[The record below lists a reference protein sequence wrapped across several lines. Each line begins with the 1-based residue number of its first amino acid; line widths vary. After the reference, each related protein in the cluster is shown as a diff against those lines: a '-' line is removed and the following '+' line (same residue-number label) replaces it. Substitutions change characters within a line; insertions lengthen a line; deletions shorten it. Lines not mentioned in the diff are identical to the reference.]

1 MSSSRAQSA
10 TNLQMCARCR
20 TSLAHEKRTFAALS
34 QLWFTLQA
42 LPSRP
47 QRLLAGA
54 TETGPDQAVPM
65 GPGDLGRAVPSCVRA
80 CVRACGSWGVRA
92 CGSWRVRA
100 RVWELA
106 RACARAV
113 TSACP
118 PRYAPAAQRIVMHLR
133 TALCSESECATADPS
148 VCAEP
153 ICVPSPGADVT
164 EGEPTPHPSVC
175 AEPS

>member
-1 MSSSRAQSA
+1 MRHKHTQRTTYNAHRCTCSESRSCTMSSSRAQSA

-92 CGSWRVRA
+92 CVWELARA

-118 PRYAPAAQRIVMHLR
+118 PRYAPAHCTVQREYARQGRPFGVRRAQ
-133 TALCSESECATADPS
+133 
-148 VCAEP
+148 
-153 ICVPSPGADVT
+153 
-164 EGEPTPHPSVC
+164 
-175 AEPS
+175 

>member
-1 MSSSRAQSA
+1 MRKHTQRTTYNAHSCTCSESRSCTMSSSRAQSA

-100 RVWELA
+100 RVWKLA

-118 PRYAPAAQRIVMHLR
+118 PRYAPAHCTVQREYAR
-133 TALCSESECATADPS
+133 QGKASPS
-148 VCAEP
+148 A
-153 ICVPSPGADVT
+153 
-164 EGEPTPHPSVC
+164 C
-175 AEPS
+175 AEPSKCAQSRP